1 MKASVNLKFSSFAPR
16 HRLSKLISAL
26 GLASFALTETLVSQK
41 RLACE
46 FRGGSP
52 FLLQSY
58 HFETPSLSA
67 TASYGRLQKQT
78 FLEMQIFLLSADN
91 KRVYA

>member
-1 MKASVNLKFSSFAPR
+1 MPESPPLRAEAEGASV
-16 HRLSKLISAL
+16 
-26 GLASFALTETLVSQK
+26 ALTETLVSQK

-46 FRGGSP
+46 FRGGSL

-67 TASYGRLQKQT
+67 ITTYGTLQKQS
-78 FLEMQIFLLSADN
+78 FLKIRIFYYPLIISKFMLDYMANFS
-91 KRVYA
+91 